1 MSSQVLPAQAEQ
13 LFRHLFEQ
21 ASLGIA
27 VEDLEGRLLLANPA
41 LCSMLGYTEDELR
54 GMSCSEFANL
64 EDSQDDWAL
73 FQQLRAG
80 VIDRYSMEKRY
91 VRKDGSQIW
100 GRLNVSL
107 SKNGDGEPPLVFA
120 FVEEITARKS
130 ADQEHARTNERLRL
144 ALEAGKTVGWEW
156 DIKSGRDRWCG
167 DLKAMFGIPSDTF
180 VGRTEDFYRYVHPED
195 RQLVAKA
202 VADARENR
210 KPYAAEF
217 RIVRLDG
224 TVRWIAAKGSFY
236 YGPQGNAERML
247 GMATDITEHR
257 QTEERLRE
265 YEKAVEGSEE
275 IMAVIDREYRYLI
288 ANRKFL
294 KLRNMTKEQVVGRL
308 VPEILNKRVF
318 EAVIKEKLDEC
329 FAGKVVRYEMK
340 YAYPEIGER
349 DLLVS
354 YFPIEGA
361 AGIER
366 VVCILQD
373 ISESKRSAE
382 ALRASEERFR
392 LAAQAGKMYAY
403 EWDVATDKVMRS
415 EEHVNVLGFSDHAKH
430 LTRQQLLSSVHPDD
444 RALFIGSVD
453 QLTSQNPTTQISYR
467 VLRPDGSVVWLE
479 KNARAFFDE
488 QGRMFRVIGMVADI
502 TERKRV
508 ERALEKSEEKF
519 SKAFRQSPMALAL
532 TNAKDHHYIDVN
544 ETFERI
550 TGWRRDEVIGR
561 TPFDIG
567 LWVDP
572 AERVEITKRLLAEG
586 SLRNLELRFRMR
598 DGSVRVGFASAE
610 LIELDGQPCV
620 LGVTADVTEHKRA
633 EEALRESEDKLRL
646 LLDSTAEAIYGIDL
660 EHRCTFCNPA
670 CVRALGYKQVDEVL
684 GKKMH
689 DLIHHSRA
697 DGTLFPVEECRIHSV
712 IRTGEGVHAE
722 DEVLWR
728 ANGTSFPAEYWS
740 YPQRRGHDVVGAVVA
755 FIDITERKLAEVALA
770 NVSRRLIEAQEQE
783 RTRIGREL
791 HDDIVQRLALLA
803 VELQQ
808 LHDNSLILPDVRNRM
823 GTLQKQTSEIATDV
837 QSLSHE
843 LHSAKLQYLGITGAV
858 RGFCREFGEQQKV
871 EIDFRT
877 HDLPSRLSP
886 DISLCFF
893 RVLQEA
899 LHNSAKH
906 SGVRH
911 FEVRLWGTSD
921 EIHLT
926 VMDSGAGFDREAAKK
941 SQGLGLISM
950 EERLKLV
957 KGTLS
962 IESQPKSGTTIHAR
976 VPLVSGSDSMRA
988 AG

>member
-1 MSSQVLPAQAEQ
+1 MSLQALPAQAEQ
-13 LFRHLFEQ
+13 LFRYLFEQ

-27 VEDLEGRLLLANPA
+27 VEDLEGKLLLANPA
-41 LCSMLGYTEDELR
+41 LCSMLGYTEKELC
-54 GMSCSEFANL
+54 GMSCSEFANP

-80 VIDRYSMEKRY
+80 VIDHYSMEKRY
-91 VRKDGSQIW
+91 LRKDGSQIW

-120 FVEEITARKS
+120 FVEEITARRL
-130 ADQEHARTNERLRL
+130 ADQELARTNERLRL

-167 DLKAMFGIPSDTF
+167 DLRAMFGIPSDTF
-180 VGRTEDFYRYVHPED
+180 VGKTEDFYRYVHPED

-217 RIVRLDG
+217 RVVRLDG

-361 AGIER
+361 AGMER

-373 ISESKRSAE
+373 ITESKRSAE

-403 EWDVATDKVMRS
+403 EWDVATDRVMRS

-430 LTRQQLLSSVHPDD
+430 LTRQELLSSVHPDD

-488 QGRMFRVIGMVADI
+488 QGRMLRVIGMVADI

-508 ERALEKSEEKF
+508 ESALEKSEEKF

-550 TGWRRDEVIGR
+550 TGGRRDEVIGR

-728 ANGTSFPAEYWS
+728 ADGTSFPAEYWS

-808 LHDNSLILPDVRNRM
+808 LHDNSLILPKVRSRM
-823 GTLQKQTSEIATDV
+823 GKLQKQTSEIATDI

-843 LHSAKLQYLGITGAV
+843 LHSAKLQYLGIAGAM

-871 EIDFRT
+871 EINFQT
-877 HDLPSRLSP
+877 HDMPSPVPP
-886 DISLCFF
+886 DTALCFF

-906 SGVRH
+906 SGARH

-926 VMDSGAGFDREAAKK
+926 IKDSGAGFDREAAKE
-941 SQGLGLISM
+941 SRGLGLISM
-950 EERLKLV
+950 GERLKLLN
-957 KGTLS
+957 GTLS
-962 IESQPKSGTTIHAR
+962 IESQPKRGTTIHAR
-976 VPLVSGSDSMRA
+976 VPFVSGSDSMRA

>member
-1 MSSQVLPAQAEQ
+1 MSLQPLPAQAEQ
-13 LFRHLFEQ
+13 LFHYLFEQ

-27 VEDLEGRLLLANPA
+27 VEDLEGKLLLANPA
-41 LCSMLGYTEDELR
+41 LCSMLGYTEKELC
-54 GMSCSEFANL
+54 GMSCSEFANP

-80 VIDRYSMEKRY
+80 VIDHYSMEKRY
-91 VRKDGSQIW
+91 LRKDGSQIW

-120 FVEEITARKS
+120 FVEEITARRL
-130 ADQEHARTNERLRL
+130 ADQELARTNERLRL

-167 DLKAMFGIPSDTF
+167 DLRAMFGIPSDTF
-180 VGRTEDFYRYVHPED
+180 VGKTEDFYRYVHPED

-217 RIVRLDG
+217 RVVRLDG

-373 ISESKRSAE
+373 ITESKRSAE

-430 LTRQQLLSSVHPDD
+430 LTRQQLVTRVHPDD
-444 RALFIGSVD
+444 RALFSGSVD
-453 QLTSQNPTTQISYR
+453 QLLPRTQ
-467 VLRPDGSVVWLE
+467 L
-479 KNARAFFDE
+479 
-488 QGRMFRVIGMVADI
+488 
-502 TERKRV
+502 
-508 ERALEKSEEKF
+508 
-519 SKAFRQSPMALAL
+519 
-532 TNAKDHHYIDVN
+532 
-544 ETFERI
+544 
-550 TGWRRDEVIGR
+550 
-561 TPFDIG
+561 
-567 LWVDP
+567 
-572 AERVEITKRLLAEG
+572 
-586 SLRNLELRFRMR
+586 
-598 DGSVRVGFASAE
+598 
-610 LIELDGQPCV
+610 
-620 LGVTADVTEHKRA
+620 
-633 EEALRESEDKLRL
+633 
-646 LLDSTAEAIYGIDL
+646 
-660 EHRCTFCNPA
+660 
-670 CVRALGYKQVDEVL
+670 
-684 GKKMH
+684 
-689 DLIHHSRA
+689 
-697 DGTLFPVEECRIHSV
+697 
-712 IRTGEGVHAE
+712 
-722 DEVLWR
+722 
-728 ANGTSFPAEYWS
+728 
-740 YPQRRGHDVVGAVVA
+740 
-755 FIDITERKLAEVALA
+755 
-770 NVSRRLIEAQEQE
+770 RRLA
-783 RTRIGREL
+783 
-791 HDDIVQRLALLA
+791 
-803 VELQQ
+803 
-808 LHDNSLILPDVRNRM
+808 
-823 GTLQKQTSEIATDV
+823 IACCVPT
-837 QSLSHE
+837 
-843 LHSAKLQYLGITGAV
+843 
-858 RGFCREFGEQQKV
+858 
-871 EIDFRT
+871 
-877 HDLPSRLSP
+877 
-886 DISLCFF
+886 
-893 RVLQEA
+893 
-899 LHNSAKH
+899 
-906 SGVRH
+906 
-911 FEVRLWGTSD
+911 VRLFG
-921 EIHLT
+921 
-926 VMDSGAGFDREAAKK
+926 
-941 SQGLGLISM
+941 
-950 EERLKLV
+950 
-957 KGTLS
+957 
-962 IESQPKSGTTIHAR
+962 
-976 VPLVSGSDSMRA
+976 
-988 AG
+988 

>member
-550 TGWRRDEVIGR
+550 TGWRRDDVIGR

-633 EEALRESEDKLRL
+633 VEALRESEDKLRL

-684 GKKMH
+684 SKKMH

-808 LHDNSLILPDVRNRM
+808 LHDNSLILPKVRSRM
-823 GTLQKQTSEIATDV
+823 GELQKQTSEIATDI

>member
-1 MSSQVLPAQAEQ
+1 MSLQPLPAQAEQ
-13 LFRHLFEQ
+13 LFHYLFEQ

-27 VEDLEGRLLLANPA
+27 VEDLEGKLLLANPA
-41 LCSMLGYTEDELR
+41 LCSMLGYTEKELC
-54 GMSCSEFANL
+54 GMSCSEFANP

-80 VIDRYSMEKRY
+80 VIDHYSMEKRY
-91 VRKDGSQIW
+91 LRKDGSQIW

-120 FVEEITARKS
+120 FVEEITARRL
-130 ADQEHARTNERLRL
+130 ADQELARTNERLRL

-167 DLKAMFGIPSDTF
+167 DLRAMFGIPSDTF
-180 VGRTEDFYRYVHPED
+180 VGKTEDFYRYVHPED

-217 RIVRLDG
+217 RVVRLDG

-361 AGIER
+361 AGMER

-373 ISESKRSAE
+373 ITESKRSAE

-430 LTRQQLLSSVHPDD
+430 LTRQELLSSVHPDD

-488 QGRMFRVIGMVADI
+488 QGRMLRVIGMVADI

-508 ERALEKSEEKF
+508 ESALEKSEEKF

-598 DGSVRVGFASAE
+598 DGSVRVGSASAE

-808 LHDNSLILPDVRNRM
+808 LHDNSLILPKVRSRM
-823 GTLQKQTSEIATDV
+823 GKLQKQTSEIATDI

-843 LHSAKLQYLGITGAV
+843 LHSAKLQYLGIAGAM

-871 EIDFRT
+871 EIDFHA
-877 HDLPSRLSP
+877 HDLLSPLSP
-886 DISLCFF
+886 DTSLCFF

-899 LHNSAKH
+899 LHNAVKH

-926 VMDSGAGFDREAAKK
+926 VQDSGAGFDRKAAKA
-941 SQGLGLISM
+941 SRGLGLISM

-957 KGTLS
+957 NGTLS
-962 IESQPKSGTTIHAR
+962 IDSQPKRGTTLHAR
-976 VPLVSGSDSMRA
+976 VPLNSGSDSMSA